1 MRARDPNDG
10 LPRGPCQPKAEGV
23 FREGEGG
30 VVVDFIRPR
39 TLAPDDRGDP
49 AAASL
54 VAPSLEPP
62 GTVGT
67 PKSMPPSE
75 AQKTPTED
83 KVPVSQKIGF
93 GLGIWIDQW
102 GHWHYPNFAGLVFN
116 IFLGVN
122 PVLVGVAVVLN
133 RVFDAVSDPLFGWLS
148 DNTRSRFGRRRP
160 YMLVGAIVAGLG
172 LPLVVAVQPGW
183 GYTHVLGHR
192 VPYYFWFMLAS
203 SAVYLPL
210 VSCFNMPYQSLGYEL
225 TPDYNER
232 TSVFSYQN
240 VIKIFPQVGLFF
252 GGQFLS
258 MSVWVGADRSNLV
271 ARLKLLFTTSAAWG
285 AAPAGAMPNILLGAQ
300 VFCFLCGIIM
310 MIAGLTSFALVRER
324 YYGKVVSS
332 KQAKISI
339 RETLWQTLQCRPF
352 RVQVLMNLAYSLGL
366 SMVGTLGFYDTVY
379 YVCAGD
385 VSVGARWNF
394 MMGLS
399 GMVLGALGV
408 PVFAI
413 CARRL
418 GKRHAMAFVFSS
430 AIAVF
435 VASWW
440 LYTPRLPALQVFA
453 SGFIAFIGSGFWTIW
468 YSMGADVVDFDELA
482 NGRRREGSFAACS
495 SWITKVGMA
504 LGAGTSFGLLGWV
517 GFDAGL
523 AGRQTEHTLFMIR
536 FLFML
541 IPVIGLLFA
550 LAALSRFPLTQER
563 MAEIRLE
570 LERRRGK
577 V

>member
-1 MRARDPNDG
+1 MEVTPA
-10 LPRGPCQPKAEGV
+10 A
-23 FREGEGG
+23 
-30 VVVDFIRPR
+30 
-39 TLAPDDRGDP
+39 DP
-49 AAASL
+49 APTAAKSHTT
-54 VAPSLEPP
+54 AP
-62 GTVGT
+62 
-67 PKSMPPSE
+67 
-75 AQKTPTED
+75 ED
-83 KVPVSQKIGF
+83 KVPVSQKIGY

-116 IFLGVN
+116 IFLGVS
-122 PVLVGVAVVLN
+122 PVLVGLAVILN
-133 RVFDAVSDPLFGWLS
+133 RVFDAVSDPVFGWLS
-148 DNTRSRFGRRRP
+148 DNTRSRWGRRRP
-160 YMLVGAIVAGLG
+160 YMLVGAILAGLG

-183 GYTHVLGHR
+183 GSSHVFGHE

-210 VSCFNMPYQSLGYEL
+210 VSCFNMPYVSLGYEM

-240 VIKIFPQVGLFF
+240 VIKTLPQVGLFF

-258 MSVWVGADRSNLV
+258 MSVWVGADRSNLPE
-271 ARLKLLFTTSAAWG
+271 RLRLLFTSSAAWG
-285 AAPAGAMPNILLGAQ
+285 AAAGGARPNLLLGAQ
-300 VFCFLCGIIM
+300 VFCFLSGIIM

-324 YYGKVVSS
+324 YYGKVVAS
-332 KQAKISI
+332 KQSKISI

-352 RVQVLMNLAYSLGL
+352 RIQVLMNLAYSLGL

-394 MMGLS
+394 KMGLS

-413 CARRL
+413 CSRHL
-418 GKRHAMAFVFSS
+418 GKRHAMVLVFCS
-430 AIAVF
+430 AIVVF
-435 VASWW
+435 IGSWW
-440 LYTPRLPALQVFA
+440 LYTPSLPALQVLA

-468 YSMGADVVDFDELA
+468 ASMGADVVDYDELA
-482 NGRRREGSFAACS
+482 CGRRREGSFAACS

-504 LGAGTSFGLLGWV
+504 LGAGTSFGLLSWV
-517 GFDAGL
+517 GFDAKLEGS
-523 AGRQTEHTLFMIR
+523 QTEHTLLMIR
-536 FLFML
+536 FLFAA
-541 IPVIGLLFA
+541 IPVCGLLLALVA
-550 LAALSRFPLTQER
+550 LARFPLTQAK
-563 MAEIRLE
+563 MADIRAQLE
-570 LERRRGK
+570 ARRGK

>member
-1 MRARDPNDG
+1 
-10 LPRGPCQPKAEGV
+10 
-23 FREGEGG
+23 
-30 VVVDFIRPR
+30 
-39 TLAPDDRGDP
+39 
-49 AAASL
+49 
-54 VAPSLEPP
+54 
-62 GTVGT
+62 
-67 PKSMPPSE
+67 MPPIE
-75 AQKTPTED
+75 AHKTPPED
-83 KVPVSQKIGF
+83 KVPVSQKIGY
-93 GLGIWIDQW
+93 GIGVWIDQW

-122 PVLVGVAVVLN
+122 PVLVGIAVILN

-148 DNTRSRFGRRRP
+148 DNTRSRWGRRRP
-160 YMLVGAIVAGLG
+160 FMLVGAVVAGLG
-172 LPLVVAVQPGW
+172 LPLVVAVRPGW
-183 GYTHVLGHR
+183 GSTHVFGHD

-203 SAVYLPL
+203 SAIYLPL

-232 TSVFSYQN
+232 TSVFSYQS
-240 VIKIFPQVGLFF
+240 VIKIFPALGLFF

-258 MSVWVGADRSNLV
+258 MSVWVGADRSNLFS
-271 ARLKLLFTTSAAWG
+271 RLRELFTTSAAWG
-285 AAPAGAMPNILLGAQ
+285 TSPPGAKPNILLGAQ
-300 VFCFLCGIIM
+300 VFCFICGIIM

-332 KQAKISI
+332 NQTKISI

-385 VSVGARWNF
+385 ISVATRWNF
-394 MMGLS
+394 KMGLA

-408 PVFAI
+408 PVFAL
-413 CARRL
+413 CSRHL
-418 GKRHAMAFVFSS
+418 GKRRAMALVFMS

-435 VASWW
+435 IGCWW
-440 LYTPRLPALQVFA
+440 LYTPTCPVLQIFT
-453 SGFIAFIGSGFWTIW
+453 SGSIAFIGSGFWTIW
-468 YSMGADVVDFDELA
+468 YSMGADVVDYDELA

-504 LGAGTSFGLLGWV
+504 LGAGLSFGLLGWV
-517 GFDAGL
+517 GFDSKLEGQ
-523 AGRQTEHTLFMIR
+523 QTEHTLFMIR
-536 FLFML
+536 MLFSL
-541 IPVIGLLFA
+541 IPVVGLLLALLA
-550 LAALSRFPLTQER
+550 LARFPLTQER
-563 MAEIRLE
+563 MAEIRVE